1 MRRLLISIVR
11 ELSNLKPPSFL
22 KTSQT
27 PNPLEYPYNT
37 FLGNLYGTLIGML
50 LGTCIG
56 STKNPSNPRF
66 RVAED
71 YEEDEKPLPEDLGE
85 MAPPIPKEDD

>member
-1 MRRLLISIVR
+1 
-11 ELSNLKPPSFL
+11 
-22 KTSQT
+22 
-27 PNPLEYPYNT
+27 
-37 FLGNLYGTLIGML
+37 ML

-56 STKNPSNPRF
+56 STENPSNPRF